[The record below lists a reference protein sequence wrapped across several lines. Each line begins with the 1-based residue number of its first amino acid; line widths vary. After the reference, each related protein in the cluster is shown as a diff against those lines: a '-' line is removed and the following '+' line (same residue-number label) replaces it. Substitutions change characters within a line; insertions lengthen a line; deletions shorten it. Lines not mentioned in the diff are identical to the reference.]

1 MANPEHLKI
10 LEQGVEVWD
19 NWRKDNPQIKPDLG
33 NADLGRVNLSNAD
46 LSYANL
52 VIANFKKAE
61 LSGSHLSE
69 AKTLK

>member
-1 MANPEHLKI
+1 MANEEHLKI
-10 LEQGVEVWD
+10 LKQGVEVW
-19 NWRKDNPQIKPDLG
+19 NKWRKDNPQIKPDLG

-46 LSYANL
+46 HSYANL

>member
-10 LEQGVEVWD
+10 LKQGVEVW
-19 NWRKDNPQIKPDLG
+19 NKWREENPQIKPDLV
-33 NADLGRVNLSNAD
+33 NANLGGVNLSNAD

-61 LSGSHLSE
+61 LSG
-69 AKTLK
+69 AKS